1 MDSKVIGYFAYL
13 SPTQVVCDGDACVIS
28 GSKETMRNIININF
42 ISSGVLEQP
51 TIKKTS
57 FGEIIA
63 GMKIGSAYAFDEES
77 YNRFYPLANR
87 VGFDLKEEDFTVPTG
102 TRHRCLMVVRL
113 RDGDVSRNPRKFR
126 RETT

>member
-1 MDSKVIGYFAYL
+1 MFMNSKVIGYFAYL
-13 SPTQVVCDGDACVIS
+13 SPTEIVCDGDACVIS
-28 GSKETMRNIININF
+28 GSKETMRNIINS

-63 GMKIGSAYAFDEES
+63 GMKIGSAYAFDEKS

-87 VGFDLKEEDFTVPTG
+87 VGFDLKEEDFTVPTE

-113 RDGDVSRNPRKFR
+113 RDV
-126 RETT
+126 T